1 MHKVPVQINEPMEEP
16 EEAGAGARS
25 PSPEYGDP
33 MEAEVL
39 TVEAEEAGAGAR
51 SPSLEYIAPEAGPVQ
66 EPDRGMRRA
75 SPDHRGAGI
84 PPQKVTGRG

>member
-1 MHKVPVQINEPMEEP
+1 MRPMEPPHGRLGPLKEHLCVHEVPVQINEPMEEP

-51 SPSLEYIAPEAGPVQ
+51 SPSLEYVAP
-66 EPDRGMRRA
+66 
-75 SPDHRGAGI
+75 
-84 PPQKVTGRG
+84 